1 VTEAAASKFCSNFYI
16 GWLGNLTVVGLILVS
31 LNTQIMIRRMQEQLG
46 IWEPFR
52 QWLEERGESRKPV
65 SRGTVADV
73 SSSGQHSGKQK
84 KLLSDPL
91 LCFPTVDP
99 KMWIVRNVFWKAA
112 VAVPSLL
119 MCCGKGVAT
128 IQIYVS
134 SSTISSAGVDTNLY
148 QLLRRKYD
156 ALREGGNNFIVFFIK
171 QPSDKDTL
179 FRRSFTIKNFRGQT
193 VTDDSS

>member
-1 VTEAAASKFCSNFYI
+1 
-16 GWLGNLTVVGLILVS
+16 
-31 LNTQIMIRRMQEQLG
+31 M
-46 IWEPFR
+46 
-52 QWLEERGESRKPV
+52 
-65 SRGTVADV
+65 
-73 SSSGQHSGKQK
+73 
-84 KLLSDPL
+84 
-91 LCFPTVDP
+91 
-99 KMWIVRNVFWKAA
+99 
-112 VAVPSLL
+112 
-119 MCCGKGVAT
+119 AT